1 MIGMSERI
9 LGVITVFRTNYLRW
23 RTLFEDLYFT
33 TNRVIVARISS
44 ASYLVSPVG
53 VLARWPKTTKEE
65 IVGFS
70 VEELL
75 KANKSNFSIY
85 HSEVRSVELKKH
97 GLGAKIRLIT
107 DEKKYEWYVRGI
119 PGKKDAKIEDYE
131 NILKTVF
138 PNKLSVSK

>member
-1 MIGMSERI
+1 MSADEVI
-9 LGVITVFRTNYLRW
+9 LGVINSFRTSYLRW

-33 TNRVIVARISS
+33 TNRVIVAKIGSG
-44 ASYLVSPVG
+44 SYLISPVG
-53 VLARWPKTTKEE
+53 VLVRWPKTAKQEF
-65 IVGFS
+65 VGFS
-70 VEELL
+70 AEELL
-75 KANKSNFSIY
+75 KANQNNFAIY
-85 HSEVRSVELKKH
+85 YSEVRSVELKKH

-131 NILKTVF
+131 SILKTVF